1 MLLSYPH
8 PIVRS
13 RLPTPRNTQLHTQI
27 HNRSPKSRPGRQ
39 ATLTMKSAFLLN
51 WTINCLRNSCLWVGA
66 LPGTFDLH
74 TLPGTTSI
82 RNTVW
87 VHVRKNAL
95 LNHVVFLI
103 KTNLTH
109 SIFSTVHSNRTSSF
123 LKSSPKI
130 LRTVCYATFYFNIFR
145 MFLIPELIWRNKIA
159 VIRSIFSQQKL
170 KLYILDTTFELADYL
185 RHCLQDFLVLSHY
198 LHSPSSPTED
208 TPSKLHSMHPTT
220 RCSRTK
226 PTISNLAEQLCYF
239 CSGSVTH
246 HSKSTFAAA
255 RNAHKQNRNNRCGKT
270 KSIVQT
276 LT

>member
-1 MLLSYPH
+1 MYASSSDTIGVSFPHCLDQLNPNPFVQSSNIMILPSNLPTNFFGQSQHWCFYVCWTNILRNDKAAISHPQKRLNCLRSTKKPSFRKKLRLLVLRLSFTELLPTPDLSMLLSYPH

-13 RLPTPRNTQLHTQI
+13 KLPTPRNTQLHTQI

-39 ATLTMKSAFLLN
+39 TTMTMKSAFLLN

-66 LPGTFDLH
+66 LPGTFDIH

-82 RNTVW
+82 RKTVW

-130 LRTVCYATFYFNIFR
+130 LRTVCYATFYF
-145 MFLIPELIWRNKIA
+145 
-159 VIRSIFSQQKL
+159 
-170 KLYILDTTFELADYL
+170 
-185 RHCLQDFLVLSHY
+185 
-198 LHSPSSPTED
+198 
-208 TPSKLHSMHPTT
+208 
-220 RCSRTK
+220 
-226 PTISNLAEQLCYF
+226 
-239 CSGSVTH
+239 
-246 HSKSTFAAA
+246 
-255 RNAHKQNRNNRCGKT
+255 
-270 KSIVQT
+270 
-276 LT
+276 